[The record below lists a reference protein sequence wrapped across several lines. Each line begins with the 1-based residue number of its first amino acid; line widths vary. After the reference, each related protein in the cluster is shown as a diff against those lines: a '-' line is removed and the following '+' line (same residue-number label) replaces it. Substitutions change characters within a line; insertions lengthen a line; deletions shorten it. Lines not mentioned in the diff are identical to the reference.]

1 MEYQLTA
8 LTLQEMPLKR
18 ELATYSQVVKLT
30 ALNDWEL
37 AARGFFLDL
46 QAGLDTLSIAPEN
59 DEEKEEV
66 FEIKRGIIK
75 ALINRVTIENR
86 RELRVEIKLNVL
98 EMLEQAAKRDFT

>member
-1 MEYQLTA
+1 M
-8 LTLQEMPLKR
+8 
-18 ELATYSQVVKLT
+18 T

-37 AARGFFLDL
+37 AAREFFLDL

-75 ALINRVTIENR
+75 ALINRVTIDNR